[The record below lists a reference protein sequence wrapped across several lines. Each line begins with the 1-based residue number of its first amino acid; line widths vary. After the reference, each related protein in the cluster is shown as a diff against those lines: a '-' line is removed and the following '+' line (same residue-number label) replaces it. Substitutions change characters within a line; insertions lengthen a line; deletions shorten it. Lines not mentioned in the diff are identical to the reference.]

1 MRENLPMSIA
11 ATVIVLSF
19 GIVIMFVSI
28 EIIEDKTSKEIE
40 LQEIPNLIG
49 NANEIV
55 TDTRNATKYE
65 LINFFNN
72 TSNAL
77 KNSTE
82 VQKLQQL
89 WENP

>member
-1 MRENLPMSIA
+1 MTLA
-11 ATVIVLSF
+11 ATVIILSF
-19 GIVIMFVSI
+19 GIVILFVSI
-28 EIIEDKTSKEIE
+28 GIVEDKTSNEIE
-40 LQEIPNLIG
+40 LQEIPHILG

-77 KNSTE
+77 KNSTQ
-82 VQKLQQL
+82 VQNFQQML
-89 WENP
+89 ENP

>member
-1 MRENLPMSIA
+1 MRDNLPMSLA

-19 GIVIMFVSI
+19 GIVILFVTVGI
-28 EIIEDKTSKEIE
+28 VEDKTSNKIK

-65 LINFFNN
+65 LITFFNS
-72 TSNAL
+72 TSTAL
-77 KNSTE
+77 QNRTE
-82 VQKLQQL
+82 VQKFQQL